1 MASAVAQHQPESQQR
16 PRTQRVIVVG
26 AGPAGAS
33 LAFLLARRGVEVILL
48 ERQTDFARE
57 FRGEVLLPGG
67 LEALHQMGLA
77 SELDSVPHVTLE
89 RVEIYVN
96 GRPRVRAGFDPETF
110 GPLAP
115 RWMSQPGLLEL
126 LVAKAG
132 AHPSF
137 RLERGATVRNL
148 VHADG
153 RCVGVR
159 VLGAAGERELR
170 ADLVV
175 GADGRSSVVRRRAEL
190 REDRDATPMDVV
202 WCKLPLPE
210 YARRDRVLRGYL
222 GGGHLLLAAP
232 IYDGRLQIAWVIRK
246 GSFGELQERGMPACL
261 EEMAKHVSPDL
272 AEHLRRHA
280 HDAVEP
286 FLLWTVSDRVRDWT
300 APGLLVI
307 GDAAHTMSPVGAQG
321 INIAL
326 RDALVAANHL
336 VPALLATDADPAAL
350 DAACRRVQAEREPEV
365 AAIQRLQARAPR
377 ILLNRAWWARGLL
390 WILPLLVGPDPLRGR
405 GGAVFRRIAFGT
417 TEVKLVV

>member
-1 MASAVAQHQPESQQR
+1 
-16 PRTQRVIVVG
+16 VILVG
-26 AGPAGAS
+26 AGPAGAA
-33 LAFLLARRGVEVILL
+33 LAYLLARRGVEVVLL

-67 LEALHQMGLA
+67 LEALDQMGLA
-77 SELDSVPHVTLE
+77 GELDAVPHVTLDRLE
-89 RVEIYVN
+89 LYVH
-96 GRPRVRAGFDPETF
+96 GRLRVRARFERARF
-110 GPLAP
+110 GPHAP
-115 RWMSQPGLLEL
+115 RWLSQPGLLEL

-132 AHPSF
+132 AHPGF
-137 RLERGATVRNL
+137 RLERGATVRSL
-148 VHADG
+148 LHEHG

-159 VLGAAGERELR
+159 VLGAGGERELR

-175 GADGRSSVVRRRAEL
+175 GADGRSSVVRRRGSLHEV
-190 REDRDATPMDVV
+190 RDATPMDVV

-210 YARRDRVLRGYL
+210 WGRREPLLRGYL

-232 IYDGRLQIAWVIRK
+232 VHDGRLQIAWVIRK
-246 GSFGELQERGMPACL
+246 GSFGELQERGIPAYI

-272 AEHLRRHA
+272 AGHLRRHA

-336 VPALLATDADPAAL
+336 VPALLAGAGPADL

-377 ILLNRAWWARGLL
+377 ILLNRAWWARALL
-390 WILPLLVGPDPLRGR
+390 GVLPLLVGRDPLGGR
-405 GGAVFRRIAFGT
+405 GGAVFRRFAFGT
-417 TEVKLVV
+417 AQVKLAV

>member
-1 MASAVAQHQPESQQR
+1 
-16 PRTQRVIVVG
+16 VIVVG

-33 LAFLLARRGVEVILL
+33 LALLLARRGVEVVLL

-57 FRGEVLLPGG
+57 FRGELLLPGG
-67 LEALHQMGLA
+67 LEALQQMGLA
-77 SELDSVPHVTLE
+77 GQLDSVPHVTLE
-89 RVEIYVN
+89 RVELYLN
-96 GRPRVRAGFDPETF
+96 GRLRVRAGLDPGTF
-110 GPLAP
+110 GPHAP

-126 LVAKAG
+126 LVAEAA
-132 AHPSF
+132 AHPGF

-148 VHADG
+148 VHEEG

-159 VLGAAGERELR
+159 VLGAGGERELR

-175 GADGRSSVVRRRAEL
+175 GADGRSSVVRRRAGL

-202 WCKLPLPE
+202 WCKLPLPD
-210 YARRDRVLRGYL
+210 YARRDAVVRGYL
-222 GGGHLLLAAP
+222 GGGRLLIAAP
-232 IYDGRLQIAWVIRK
+232 VHDGRLQVAWVIRK
-246 GSFGELQERGMPACL
+246 GSFGELEARGMPACL

-272 AEHLRRHA
+272 AGHLRRHA
-280 HDAVEP
+280 HDSVEP
-286 FLLWTVSDRVRDWT
+286 FLLWTVSDRVREWS

-336 VPALLATDADPAAL
+336 VPALLATDGGPAAL
-350 DAACRRVQAEREPEV
+350 DAVCRRVQAEREPEV

-377 ILLNRAWWARGLL
+377 VLLNRAWWARGLL
-390 WILPLLVGPDPLRGR
+390 QILPLLVGRDPALGR
-405 GGAVFRRIAFGT
+405 GGAVFRRFAFGT
-417 TEVKLVV
+417 TEVRLAV